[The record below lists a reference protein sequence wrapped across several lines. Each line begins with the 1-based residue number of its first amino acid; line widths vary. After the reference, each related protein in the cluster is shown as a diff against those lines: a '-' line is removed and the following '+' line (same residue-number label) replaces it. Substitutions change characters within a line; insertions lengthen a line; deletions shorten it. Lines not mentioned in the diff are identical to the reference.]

1 LSGSALNNGK
11 EEKMVKMNA
20 SILDMTYLDKGEFK
34 MADKKH
40 LIAVIV
46 LLIAGIGV
54 TIWSKTQ
61 KVTTPEPQQQYQ
73 PAPTQPQVTPPPPQ
87 NNEPPS
93 RYKEAIQLSKTSGKK
108 VVLYFT
114 ADWCSQC
121 QKMKSVFADP
131 SVKQALAAFIFYE
144 VNTDQERDV
153 TRQYAVRGIP
163 AYKIVDGN
171 EKVLKEG
178 AGSISSQEF
187 LAWLGGSLP
196 PSNNNKIPDLTPKDR
211 LDQATPG
218 DRLDPLTPKDK
229 IDDFLKRD

>member
-1 LSGSALNNGK
+1 MGKELSTLCPQVMHTFLYLSLCLMLFTTKPVPLIFCPKVNTVGYKHLVCNNLSGSALNNGK
-11 EEKMVKMNA
+11 EKKAVKMNV
-20 SILDMTYLDKGEFK
+20 SILNMTYLDKGEFK

-54 TIWSKTQ
+54 TLWSKTQ
-61 KVTTPEPQQQYQ
+61 KITTPEPQQQQYQ

-87 NNEPPS
+87 NVS
-93 RYKEAIQLSKTSGKK
+93 KYKEAIQLSKTSGKK

-144 VNTDQERDV
+144 VNTESRARCNQTICRARNSGLQNRRWE
-153 TRQYAVRGIP
+153 
-163 AYKIVDGN
+163 
-171 EKVLKEG
+171 
-178 AGSISSQEF
+178 
-187 LAWLGGSLP
+187 
-196 PSNNNKIPDLTPKDR
+196 
-211 LDQATPG
+211 
-218 DRLDPLTPKDK
+218 
-229 IDDFLKRD
+229 